1 LVGTQFAY
9 ICAIGAHNGADIN
22 KGYKHMSTL
31 SRYTRDE
38 FLTPFDRLF
47 DDVFNSFGVT
57 PYAGSYTKNSYPKVD
72 VVEYDDKYVLE
83 ADVAGLTKEDVS
95 VDLEGDT
102 LVIRGGKKTNNENTT
117 KGKYLYKE
125 IKRSSF
131 TRSFSVSEGI
141 DKNKIKADF
150 TNGTIKVDLP
160 KLKIEEQRPKT
171 HKLL

>member
-1 LVGTQFAY
+1 
-9 ICAIGAHNGADIN
+9 
-22 KGYKHMSTL
+22 MSTL

-57 PYAGSYTKNSYPKVD
+57 PYAGSYTKHSYPKVD

-83 ADVAGLTKEDVS
+83 ADV
-95 VDLEGDT
+95 
-102 LVIRGGKKTNNENTT
+102 VIRGGKKTNNENTT

-131 TRSFSVSEGI
+131 TRSFSVGEGI

-160 KLKIEEQRPKT
+160 KLKIEEQRPRT

>member
-1 LVGTQFAY
+1 MCVGV
-9 ICAIGAHNGADIN
+9 HNGADIN

-57 PYAGSYTKNSYPKVD
+57 PYAGSYTKHSYPKVD

-83 ADVAGLTKEDVS
+83 ADVAGLSKEDVS

-131 TRSFSVSEGI
+131 TRSFSVGEGI

-160 KLKIEEQRPKT
+160 KLKIEEQRPRT

>member
-1 LVGTQFAY
+1 MWWFNIVDNNKISTVRNTPRQDVSQVGDKWT
-9 ICAIGAHNGADIN
+9 
-22 KGYKHMSTL
+22 ST
-31 SRYTRDE
+31 
-38 FLTPFDRLF
+38 
-47 DDVFNSFGVT
+47 
-57 PYAGSYTKNSYPKVD
+57 KVD
-72 VVEYDDKYVLE
+72 NNLTSNTGDSFKPVDGPKPEYDDKHVLE
-83 ADVAGLTKEDVS
+83 ADVAGLSKEDVS

-102 LVIRGGKKTNNENTT
+102 LVIRGGKKTNNENTN

-131 TRSFSVSEGI
+131 TRSFSVGKGI

-160 KLKIEEQRPKT
+160 KLKIEEQKPKT